1 MFNKTSTSKLF
12 LFSMAVILVFSAIPA
27 LAQNSP
33 SLTDEEVNI
42 YFFWAHGCPHCNHEK
57 PFLEKLEQKYSNLKV
72 HSFEVTGDKENV
84 DLLKKIGKELSADVS
99 GVPFTVVGR
108 QYFVGWYDE
117 QTTGAAI
124 EQAVQCVLQNS
135 CPDVVG
141 SLITPITPNPKPQE
155 KRVMPEKI
163 KLPILGEIET
173 KKFSLPLL
181 TILIAGLDGF
191 NPCAMWVL
199 LFLITLLLGMKD
211 KKRMWVLGTAFIV
224 SSAFVYFL
232 FMSAWLNLFLFL
244 GFVLWV
250 RIIIG
255 LVALVAGGYN
265 LKEYFTNKAG
275 TCKITGNGKKQRIFE
290 KLKAI
295 TQKKQFWIALGGIV
309 ILAFAVN
316 LVELICSAG
325 LPAIYTQILTL
336 TPLAKWQYY
345 AYLLLYIFIFML
357 DDLFVFF
364 VAMTTLQMTGITTKY
379 SHISHLVGGIIM
391 LIIGLLIIFR
401 PEWLMFG

>member
-1 MFNKTSTSKLF
+1 MLKKTTGSF
-12 LFSMAVILVFSAIPA
+12 LFSIAIVFILSAIPA
-27 LAQNSP
+27 LAQD
-33 SLTDEEVNI
+33 SLSLDDKKVDI
-42 YFFWAHGCPHCNHEK
+42 YFFWAHGCPHCNDEK
-57 PFLEKLEQKYSNLKV
+57 PFLEELEQKYSNLEV
-72 HSFEVTGDKENV
+72 HSFEVTGNKENA
-84 DLLKKIGKELSADVS
+84 DLLKRVGKELNASVS
-99 GVPFTVVGR
+99 SVPFTAVGDH
-108 QYFVGWYDE
+108 YFSGWYNE

-124 EQAVQCVLQNS
+124 KEAVQCALQNG
-135 CPDVVG
+135 CYDTVG
-141 SLITPITPNPKPQE
+141 NLISPTTSGSKYQDE
-155 KRVMPEKI
+155 KKIPEKI
-163 KLPILGEIET
+163 NLPIVGEIET
-173 KKFSLPLL
+173 KDFSLPVL

-199 LFLITLLLGMKD
+199 LFLISLLLGMKD
-211 KKRMWVLGTAFIV
+211 KKRMWILGTAFIV

-255 LVALVAGGYN
+255 LVALVAGCYN

-275 TCKITGNGKKQRIFE
+275 ACKVTGSRKRQRIFE

-295 TQKKQFWIALGGIV
+295 TQKKQLWLALGGIV

-325 LPAIYTQILTL
+325 LPAVYTQILAL
-336 TPLAKWQYY
+336 TPMAKWQYY

-357 DDLFVFF
+357 DDLLVFF
-364 VAMTTLQMTGITTKY
+364 IAMTTLQITGITTKY

-391 LIIGLLIIFR
+391 VIMGILLLFK